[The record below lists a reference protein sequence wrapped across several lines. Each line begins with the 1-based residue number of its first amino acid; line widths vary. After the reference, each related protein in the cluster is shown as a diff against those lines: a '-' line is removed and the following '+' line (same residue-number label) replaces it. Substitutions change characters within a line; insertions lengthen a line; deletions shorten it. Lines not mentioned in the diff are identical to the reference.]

1 MGDFKFSSWGIH
13 MIMLVLFSSLAGL
26 LLREWQGCR
35 GRTWS
40 MLAAA
45 LAMLLVAV
53 LSLAYGSYLA
63 EALAAH

>member
-1 MGDFKFSSWGIH
+1 
-13 MIMLVLFSSLAGL
+13 
-26 LLREWQGCR
+26 
-35 GRTWS
+35 

-53 LSLAYGSYLA
+53 LSLAYGSYLG

>member
-1 MGDFKFSSWGIH
+1 

-53 LSLAYGSYLA
+53 LSLAYGSYLG